1 MEIPDGGTPAGYG
14 IKFAP
19 PSHKYS
25 GQKLRAYTLVKQW
38 LKGKVEIVY
47 PPSLKAADPRIPA
60 PPDWPLA
67 VK

>member
-1 MEIPDGGTPAGYG
+1 M
-14 IKFAP
+14 
-19 PSHKYS
+19 
-25 GQKLRAYTLVKQW
+25 RAYTLVKQW

-47 PPSLKAADPRIPA
+47 PPSLKSTDPRIPA